1 MRFLW
6 NLAAVVSLV
15 VVAWLA
21 SIGTVWA
28 LAGVVV
34 AAMAAASRRH
44 WLRKEAGLGILS
56 LLPDG
61 DWVARSGEIAT
72 RMSLTAA
79 APWPGAVFVKLS
91 NSQGRYAAI
100 ITPGSAGARSFR
112 RLLVRLR
119 EPLPAERV

>member
-21 SIGTVWA
+21 SIGSAWA

-34 AAMAAASRRH
+34 AATAAASRRH
-44 WLRKEAGLGILS
+44 WLRKVAGLGVLS

-61 DWVARSGEIAT
+61 DWSVRSGDIAT
-72 RMSLTAA
+72 RASLAVA
-79 APWPGAVFVKLS
+79 VPWPGAVFVKLS
-91 NSQGRYAAI
+91 DSQGRYAAI
-100 ITPGSAGARSFR
+100 ITPGSAGAESFR

-119 EPLPAERV
+119 EPSPAERV